1 MDIRFDNQVV
11 VVTGGAS
18 GIGEATSVKFAELGA
33 AVAIFD
39 FDEEAGRKIVQ
50 TLTSAGKTARRVV
63 AKVEFHSGELFPRVG
78 SS

>member
-33 AVAIFD
+33 RLA
-39 FDEEAGRKIVQ
+39 RLSHQ
-50 TLTSAGKTARRVV
+50 T
-63 AKVEFHSGELFPRVG
+63 VE
-78 SS
+78 